1 VQKKGNEVKKYIN
14 TSEQIGNLF
23 FTKAFNEKSFE
34 TFSDYIFTKGTG
46 GGIHSCINTVWHFF
60 QVVVVVL

>member
-34 TFSDYIFTKGTG
+34 TFSDYVFTK
-46 GGIHSCINTVWHFF
+46 
-60 QVVVVVL
+60 